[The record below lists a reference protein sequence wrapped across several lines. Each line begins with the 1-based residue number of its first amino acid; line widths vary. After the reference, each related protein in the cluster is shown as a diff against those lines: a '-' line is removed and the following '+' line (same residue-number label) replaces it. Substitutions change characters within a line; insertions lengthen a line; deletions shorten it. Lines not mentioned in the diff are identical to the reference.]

1 MSGHTVVVRK
11 LLPAS
16 REEVFDAW
24 LDSDGM
30 QRWMCPGTATS
41 SEVTMEP
48 RVGGRFR
55 ILMKAPEATYD
66 HTGEF
71 RVLDRPSKLQFTWRS
86 PKTDDQETL
95 VTVELH
101 ERGSKCEL
109 VLTHERIPREEAA
122 REHEQGWGGIVD
134 KLGNYLVQDRR
145 SATDDFRLAYEFV
158 APADKVYQQFATQA
172 GVRNWWTIFCEME
185 ERVGGRASFRFPSSD
200 FFAVARI
207 TRLDP
212 GRAVEWE
219 VTDSKHPANSG
230 FVDLQDWVGTRIGF
244 EMEPITPERTALRL
258 THYGLAPK
266 ECFGGCASA
275 WAFFLNQSLR
285 GYLEAGAGQPHTK

>member
-1 MSGHTVVVRK
+1 MSASTVVVRK

-24 LDSDGM
+24 LDSEGM
-30 QRWMCPGTATS
+30 RQWMCPGPVQS
-41 SEVTMEP
+41 SEVTMDP

-55 ILMKAPEATYD
+55 ILMKAPQANND

-71 RVLDRPSKLQFTWRS
+71 RVLDRPSKLQFTWIS
-86 PKTDDQETL
+86 AGTDNRETL

-109 VLTHERIPREEAA
+109 VLTHERIPRAEAVN
-122 REHEQGWGGIVD
+122 EHEQGWGGIVE
-134 KLGNYLVQDRR
+134 KLATYLVQQPRA
-145 SATDDFRLAYEFV
+145 SPDDFRLAYEFA
-158 APADKVYQQFATQA
+158 APVDKVYRQFATQS
-172 GVRNWWTIFCEME
+172 GVRNWWTIYCEMD
-185 ERVGGRASFRFPSSD
+185 ERVGGQASFRFPSSD
-200 FFAVARI
+200 FYAVARI

-219 VTDSKHPANSG
+219 VLESKHPADSG
-230 FVDLQDWVGTRIGF
+230 FIDLNDWVGTRIGF
-244 EMEPITPERTALRL
+244 EMEPLAPERTALRL
-258 THYGLAPK
+258 THSGLAPK
-266 ECFGGCASA
+266 ECFGVCSSA

-285 GYLEAGAGQPHTK
+285 EYLEGGAGQPHTK